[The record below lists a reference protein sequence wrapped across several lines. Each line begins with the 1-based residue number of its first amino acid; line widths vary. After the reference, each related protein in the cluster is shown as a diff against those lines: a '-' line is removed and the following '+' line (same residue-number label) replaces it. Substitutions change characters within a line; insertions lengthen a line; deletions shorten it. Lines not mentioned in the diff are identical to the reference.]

1 MTRVAVLCARGGS
14 KAVPGKN
21 IKTLAGQPLIY
32 WTIAQARSSNL
43 FDYIV
48 VSSDAPN
55 ILLTAKNAGATYLVE
70 RPEALA
76 TDAISVLPAI
86 EHALATLEADIK
98 LKIDSFVLLQPTSPT
113 REVEDIIGAISLFDS
128 VKCSSVITGSRA
140 RSSPYFSIVEKKP
153 DGSVMLCKTVSRPI
167 SRRQDT
173 PECFDMNGSI
183 YVVNRTCFSIDQQM
197 IWPDTQLFE
206 MVEENSVDID
216 TPLDFEIANMIMKER
231 QKLKP

>member
-32 WTIAQARSSNL
+32 WTIEQARSSNL

-86 EHALATLEADIK
+86 EHALATLEADIN

-113 REVEDIIGAISLFDS
+113 REVEDIIGAIY
-128 VKCSSVITGSRA
+128 VVYRA
-140 RSSPYFSIVEKKP
+140 RF
-153 DGSVMLCKTVSRPI
+153 
-167 SRRQDT
+167 
-173 PECFDMNGSI
+173 F
-183 YVVNRTCFSIDQQM
+183 IDQQM

-206 MVEENSVDID
+206 MVDENLVDID
-216 TPLDFEIANMIMKER
+216 TPLDLEIANMIIKER